1 MNLMRS
7 IPSWVRQCLL
17 PAALLLA
24 GAAATGQTAPP
35 LAWEL
40 APQFKYR
47 VENVLV
53 NATVPGSWNVKVV
66 FSVSNPVTGEIWD
79 IKNALPFQT
88 TGASLTL
95 DIGWD
100 PAADIT
106 NTGSANTALTPVVG
120 TALGVSAGAPLQLR
134 NLQNAATGANR
145 CLSTAECPGVL
156 DLYNR
161 FWVQRTITPVG
172 FVTAPK
178 SGRLGIEGR
187 PVCNG
192 LLGCPP
198 GPPYANIPVRSE
210 VADFSLLATATPTSA
225 LMANPRRQIVDFDTK
240 CKTCHNGT
248 RLDRLGHPIPRLSLH
263 GGNRNENLG
272 LCVMCHTPNQT
283 DVPYRLTTADAR
295 TAAAETPLDMKT
307 MIHAIH
313 AGGFR
318 ETPFVVIGFNSSIN
332 DFSAVRMPGELRN
345 CTACHVD
352 NGRKGSFELP
362 LSGAALGTTLKTGS
376 VYAVPAGGTRSIDV
390 NPANDLKI
398 TPTAATC
405 SGCHDKA
412 EARSHMIRSG
422 GASFGTLQ
430 QNIGVTVKER
440 CASCHGPGKDKD
452 VRKKHEIRR
461 TSTSTASAGTTT
473 DPRKTEQRGDDEDNE
488 DDD

>member
-1 MNLMRS
+1 MKHKRDILDRARRWLM
-7 IPSWVRQCLL
+7 

-24 GAAATGQTAPP
+24 TTGAVAQTAPP

-47 VENVLV
+47 IDNVVV
-53 NATVPGSWNVKVV
+53 NTATPGSWNVKVV
-66 FSVSNPVTGEIWD
+66 FSVSNPVTGEVWD
-79 IKNALPFQT
+79 IKNALPFQS
-88 TGASLTL
+88 TGAALTL

-100 PAADIT
+100 PAADFT

-120 TALGVSAGAPLQLR
+120 TALGVAAGAPLQVR
-134 NLQNAATGANR
+134 SLQSTTTGANR
-145 CLSTAECPGVL
+145 CLSSADCPGVT
-156 DLYNR
+156 DFFNR
-161 FWVQRTITPVG
+161 FWVQRAITPLG

-178 SGRLGIEGR
+178 AGRVALEGR

-225 LMANPRRQIVDFDTK
+225 LIANPRRAIVDLDSK
-240 CKTCHNGT
+240 CKTCHDGK
-248 RLDRLGHPIPRLSLH
+248 RLDRAGAPIPRLSLH
-263 GGNRNENLG
+263 GGNRNENLD

-283 DVPYRLTTADAR
+283 DVPYRLVTADAR
-295 TAAAETPLDMKT
+295 TSAAETPLDMKT

-318 ETPFVVIGFNSSIN
+318 KQPLVVIGFNSSIN
-332 DFSAVRMPGELRN
+332 DFSGVRFPSTLRN
-345 CTACHVD
+345 CTSCHLD
-352 NGRKGSFELP
+352 NGRKGTFELP
-362 LSGAALGTTLKTGS
+362 LSAAAQGTTVKTGS

-390 NPANDLKI
+390 NPSNDLKI

-405 SGCHDKA
+405 SGCHDDA
-412 EARSHMIRSG
+412 EARSHMVRQG

-452 VRKKHEIRR
+452 VRRKHEIRT
-461 TSTSTASAGTTT
+461 TSSHSGSSTGTPTTT
-473 DPRKTEQRGDDEDNE
+473 SSGRGSDDS